1 MRFTKTHRSVTT
13 FDAIANGLTSEPP
26 KYAVTENDET
36 DGALGATDS
45 DSDNGSDIFLQDVEP
60 NAFHSMDEDDTFE
73 ALGKL
78 ALADAAAAADTALT
92 KPLSPSRTVI
102 VGGGPAGLAVAI
114 ALARRGW
121 EKIEVWERLTAPP
134 SPDDADVWGD
144 PALSLI
150 HI

>member
-60 NAFHSMDEDDTFE
+60 NAFHSMDEDGDRVVAVLYISPKKFIYFLKHPE
-73 ALGKL
+73 DPDFRAFRFKIPSS
-78 ALADAAAAADTALT
+78 ATAQT
-92 KPLSPSRTVI
+92 T
-102 VGGGPAGLAVAI
+102 
-114 ALARRGW
+114 
-121 EKIEVWERLTAPP
+121 
-134 SPDDADVWGD
+134 
-144 PALSLI
+144 SL
-150 HI
+150 